1 MPPLTASEE
10 AEVSERAQV
19 VIKKH
24 IKLLHRYNEMRD
36 VGMGL
41 IGMVADSR
49 GVRIRDCQE
58 EFGIEDG
65 D

>member
-1 MPPLTASEE
+1 
-10 AEVSERAQV
+10 
-19 VIKKH
+19 
-24 IKLLHRYNEMRD
+24 MRD

-58 EFGIEDG
+58 EFGIEEG